1 MPKISDAL
9 KEAWDYG
16 KDRGVEPIDLRLLVM
31 KDEGFVEQIDVLLNK
46 EKEMKNYSLFTKQ
59 YHQLIDDDMPV
70 EYILYEADFL
80 GNKLYVDEN
89 VLIPRGETEEM
100 IAKLSE
106 NINRF
111 YDPRMYL
118 VCGDVGTGS
127 GCIPIAIKSYFPN
140 WLTVA
145 SDVSPK
151 ALEVAKKNFHAN
163 NINVQ
168 TLLGDALEPY
178 IKNKINLDIII
189 SNPPYI
195 LNKEDAQSSVKR
207 YEPASALWL
216 DIDHSVY
223 ESIFRDYKKVKKG
236 DILMVFEISPDLESY
251 LRSLINKYMDKPE
264 FYFEKDLNGF
274 TRFLFVY
281 EE

>member
-1 MPKISDAL
+1 M
-9 KEAWDYG
+9 
-16 KDRGVEPIDLRLLVM
+16 VM
-31 KDEGFVEQIDVLLNK
+31 KDENLPEQIDVLINK
-46 EKEMKNYSLFTKQ
+46 DKEMKNYSLFKKQ

-70 EYILYEADFL
+70 EYILNEADFL
-80 GNKLYVDEN
+80 GQKLYVDKN

-106 NINRF
+106 KIGNF
-111 YDPRMYL
+111 YDPRNYL

-127 GCIPIAIKSYFPN
+127 GCIPLAIKSYFPN
-140 WLTVA
+140 WLCVA
-145 SDVSPK
+145 SDISPK
-151 ALEVAKKNFHAN
+151 ALEVAKRNFHAN

-168 TLLGDALEPY
+168 TLLGDALAPY
-178 IKNKINLDIII
+178 IENKINLDVII

-195 LNKEDAQSSVKR
+195 LNEEDAQSSVRK

-216 DIDHSVY
+216 DKNHSVY

-236 DILMVFEISPDLESY
+236 DILMVFEISPDLEDW
-251 LRSLINKYMDKPE
+251 LVSLMKRYMDKPE
-264 FYFEKDLNGF
+264 YYFEKDLNGF
-274 TRFLFVY
+274 VRFLFVY